1 MGSVTMTGMMRSGL
15 VLLLVLGAALAKNE
29 NAFSRL
35 IDDLFADGGYEKDA
49 IPMQKPADKESNINA
64 INVGVGMSIIDL
76 DYDPS
81 DVLSA
86 STWFKATWEDYRLK
100 WDPDHYDGLS
110 SIKVPA
116 SRIWTPDLSV
126 YNAAD
131 FGAGSF
137 SHLYANNPT
146 NAIVYSSGKVLWIPA
161 IPMKVYCNNG
171 YKVTQDPSDNYA
183 LECKIT
189 IGSWTYDGFHLNMT
203 AYDGEEYMELSDMTR
218 NSRYV
223 VTSQKGDAIQTKY
236 YDCCKE
242 PYLSMNYVFTI
253 QKAYDIVDGK
263 KVLNKTPES
272 LDELF
277 EMYKVTFT
285 HD

>member
-1 MGSVTMTGMMRSGL
+1 MGSVTMAGMMRSGL

-116 SRIWTPDLSV
+116 SRIWTPDLS
-126 YNAAD
+126 
-131 FGAGSF
+131 
-137 SHLYANNPT
+137 
-146 NAIVYSSGKVLWIPA
+146 
-161 IPMKVYCNNG
+161 
-171 YKVTQDPSDNYA
+171 DNYA